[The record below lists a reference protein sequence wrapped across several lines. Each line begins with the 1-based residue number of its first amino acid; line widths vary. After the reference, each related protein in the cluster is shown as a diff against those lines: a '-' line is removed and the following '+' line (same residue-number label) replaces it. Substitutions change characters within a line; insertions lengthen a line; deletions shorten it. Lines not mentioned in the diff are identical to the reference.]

1 MKLKLAL
8 LIGLF
13 AFGYALSASAGAVVD
28 TDTDLVP
35 DQFDNCKN
43 YKNGPNPNPIT
54 GQTSNQVDTDIDGW
68 GNACDGDFDNTAA
81 STSWLVAGSD
91 FAIFVTNF
99 GGSSAAARESD
110 LTGDLLISGTDFS
123 RFVALFGSN
132 MTGAGSTSESGL
144 ACRGTIPCTP

>member
-8 LIGLF
+8 LVGLF

-28 TDTDLVP
+28 SDSDLVP
-35 DQFDNCKN
+35 NQFDNCKN
-43 YKNGPNPNPIT
+43 FANGPN
-54 GQTSNQVDTDIDGW
+54 QASNQVDTDIDGW

-81 STSWLVAGSD
+81 SVSWLVAGSD
-91 FAIFVTNF
+91 FSIFVANF
-99 GGSSAAARESD
+99 GGSSAAAKESD
-110 LTGDLLISGTDFS
+110 LTGDGLIAGTDFT

-132 MTGAGSTSESGL
+132 MTAPGSTSESGL

>member
-8 LIGLF
+8 LVGLF
-13 AFGYALSASAGAVVD
+13 AFGYAMSASAGAVVD
-28 TDTDLVP
+28 ADGDLVP

-43 YKNGPNPNPIT
+43 FDNGPND
-54 GQTSNQVDTDIDGW
+54 GSNQVDTDIDGW
-68 GNACDGDFDNTAA
+68 GNACDGDFDNTGA
-81 STSWLVAGSD
+81 STTWLVSGAD
-91 FAIFVTNF
+91 FTIFVANF
-99 GGSSAAARESD
+99 GLSTAAARESD

-132 MTGAGSTSESGL
+132 MTLAGSPSESGL